1 MFRLALA
8 SREVY
13 PFGGGGLG
21 AYVTATADAL
31 AEIAEVTIV
40 TMDAYE
46 ARYEQL
52 KAESSPLLPHRNVRF
67 AFVPDLG
74 DGEVG
79 SYFNP
84 AHVWSARVL
93 DKLKELYGQHGP
105 EVVEFPDYLGEGAL
119 TVQARQTRDPHLRK
133 SLVCVRLYTSSEM
146 TSVLDGFVPHDTSS
160 RLHFDLE
167 RYALAHADRILWP
180 GGDVHGTY
188 TRFYESRLAPAT
200 LVRHPVLPMN
210 AVKSEGDSQPG
221 ELRLAYVGRLERRKG
236 VQDLIRAVSGLE
248 RTDWRLTLVGGDT
261 DTGPLGTSMRK
272 QLELGVAGDARIEFA
287 EARSRAQ
294 VLQLLSDHD
303 VLVMPSR
310 WECWPNTVLE
320 ALWCDRPVLATPVG
334 GHLELVQSGKSG
346 WLTDEPGPAALA
358 RAVDDL
364 LERPE
369 EISQL
374 KKDGLTKR
382 RFAELTNL
390 DEIRNSYSELAAE
403 AVKSSPKRRRL
414 EQPLVSVVVPYF
426 ALAGYVEETVR
437 SIFEQTYRD
446 LEVLVVNDG
455 SFAQEDWILGEL
467 SARFPLTVLT
477 QQNSGLGAARNFGI
491 GQSRGRYVL
500 PLDADNVATP
510 SFVERCV
517 EALEERPDLM
527 YVNSWVRYIDERSRP
542 HRPPVVGYQPV
553 SNDLSSLDVLNVAGD
568 AAAVI
573 RRRAFDLGFWYSV
586 DATSYEDWLFYR
598 ELARAG
604 FYGHSIPERLL
615 LYRVREGSM
624 LRDVAH
630 QHHERLTGELD
641 AHEREREMR
650 WML

>member
-1 MFRLALA
+1 MFRLALV

-31 AEIAEVTIV
+31 AEIAEVTILTRDV
-40 TMDAYE
+40 YE
-46 ARYEQL
+46 AQYERL
-52 KAESSPLLPHRNVRF
+52 RVASSPLLPHRDVRF
-67 AFVPDLG
+67 AFVPDVG
-74 DGEVG
+74 DDEVG
-79 SYFNP
+79 SYFNQT
-84 AHVWSARVL
+84 HRWSARVL
-93 DKLKELYGQHGP
+93 AKLKELYPQHGP
-105 EVVEFPDYLGEGAL
+105 EVIEFPDYLGEGAL
-119 TVQARQTRDPHLRK
+119 TVQARQTRDPYLRN

-146 TSVLDGFVPHDTSS
+146 TSVLNGFVLRDPSS

-188 TRFYESRLAPAT
+188 ARFYDNRLAPAS
-200 LVRHPVLPMN
+200 LVRHAVLPMSP
-210 AVKSEGDSQPG
+210 ATSDDDSDPS

-236 VQDLIRAVSGLE
+236 VQDLIRAATSLE
-248 RTDWRLTLVGGDT
+248 RTDWRLTLVGADT

-272 QLELGVAGDARIEFA
+272 QLELAVAGDARIVFDQA
-287 EARSRAQ
+287 LSRAE
-294 VLQLLSDHD
+294 VLELVGDHD

-320 ALWCDRPVLATPVG
+320 ALGCNRPVLATPVG
-334 GHLELVQSGKSG
+334 GHIELVQPGESG

-358 RAVDDL
+358 RAL
-364 LERPE
+364 NELPERRE
-369 EISQL
+369 ELSKL
-374 KKDGLTKR
+374 KNGLVKR

-390 DEIRNSYSELAAE
+390 DEIRNCYSDLAEEPARR
-403 AVKSSPKRRRL
+403 APKPGSM
-414 EQPLVSVVVPYF
+414 EQPLVTVVVPYF
-426 ALAGYVEETVR
+426 ALHRYVEETVR
-437 SIFEQTYRD
+437 SIFEQTYREV
-446 LEVLVVNDG
+446 EVLVVNDG
-455 SFAQEDWILGEL
+455 SFGREDWVLGEL
-467 SARFPLTVLT
+467 SARYPITVLT

-491 GQSRGRYVL
+491 GQSRGRYVF

-510 SFVERCV
+510 SFIERCV
-517 EALEERPDLM
+517 EVLQERPELM
-527 YVNSWVRYIDERSRP
+527 YVNSWVRYIDEQSKP
-542 HRPPVVGYQPV
+542 HRPPIEGYQPV
-553 SNDLSSLDVLNVAGD
+553 SNELSALDVLNVAGD

-573 RRRAFDLGFWYSV
+573 RRRAFDLGFWYSE
-586 DATSYEDWLFYR
+586 DATSYEDWLLYR
-598 ELARAG
+598 ELAKAG

-641 AHEREREMR
+641 AHERERDMQ
-650 WML
+650 WMS